1 VVTESGIAGIADMM
15 PSVLCA
21 IGPRL
26 HMASII
32 GKHIV
37 FTGEPESMNRAE
49 AEVLGAVVGSTVNA
63 ETDLLIDGPSDGS
76 KFAAGTQVR
85 RRGPQRVAVAHDRRR
100 SGRQECKGAD
110 SKDGEHRR
118 TVNKR
123 GEPHSRL
130 GMPATLTSGTCCQA
144 GDLG

>member
-37 FTGEPESMNRAE
+37 FTAEPESMNRAE

-76 KFAAGTQVR
+76 SSPRALKYGVEVLNEWQWLTIAGAADAKNAKAPTLKTASIGVR
-85 RRGPQRVAVAHDRRR
+85 STSEASQALPISSNPSLTHASGCLQR
-100 SGRQECKGAD
+100 
-110 SKDGEHRR
+110 
-118 TVNKR
+118 
-123 GEPHSRL
+123 
-130 GMPATLTSGTCCQA
+130 
-144 GDLG
+144 